1 MSTSCQQLQHIIV
14 ITCLH
19 IMPALALAGAW
30 FMTWQCNFLLTSF
43 CMHRVLAA
51 SQRQRTLLLAT
62 AAFHF

>member
-1 MSTSCQQLQHIIV
+1 
-14 ITCLH
+14 
-19 IMPALALAGAW
+19 MPALALAGAW
-30 FMTWQCNFLLTSF
+30 FKMAWQCNLLLTSF